1 MQVPKSTW
9 QYKDTNIQNGYKDDF
24 TRSDRVILFV
34 RPSVGYGKQQASSFR
49 PVGFIQGMSHQEQ
62 KQLQLLYELGSSAP
76 MIIPGLTQG
85 NISLQRVLLNGY
97 NFLNTIY
104 STEADEKAGNP
115 IPDNKIIRS
124 IRELDRPFDALLAK
138 YRVYGND
145 FEELKTT
152 ESKAVETIV
161 FQGCHIQSRS
171 EQIQAGGQV
180 VMEQVQ
186 IMYEKIPDLS
196 IK

>member
-1 MQVPKSTW
+1 METPKSNW
-9 QYKDTNIQNGYKDDF
+9 HYKDSNIQNGFKDEF
-24 TRSDRVILFV
+24 TRSDRTVLFV
-34 RPSVGYGKQQASSFR
+34 RPGVGYGKQQASAFR

-62 KQLQLLYELGSSAP
+62 KQLQLMYEMGSSAP

-85 NISLQRVLLNGY
+85 NISISRVLLSGY

-115 IPDNKIIRS
+115 IPDSKIIRS
-124 IRELDRPFDALLAK
+124 IRDLDRPFDILLAK

-145 FEELKTT
+145 FEEASAKQNKPL
-152 ESKAVETIV
+152 ESVI

-171 EQIQAGGQV
+171 EQIQSGGQV

-186 IMYEKIPDLS
+186 IMYEKIPDLK
-196 IK
+196 IN

>member
-1 MQVPKSTW
+1 MDVPKSNW

-24 TRSDRVILFV
+24 TRSDRTVLFV
-34 RPSVGYGKQQASSFR
+34 RPSVGYGKQQASAFR

-62 KQLQLLYELGSSAP
+62 KALQLLYEMGSSNP

-85 NISLQRVLLNGY
+85 NISISRVLLNGY

-104 STEADEKAGNP
+104 SEEADEKAGNP
-115 IPDNKIIRS
+115 IPDSKIIRS
-124 IRELDRPFDALLAK
+124 IRELDRPFDLFLAK

-145 FEELKTT
+145 FEEASASQSKPV
-152 ESKAVETIV
+152 ESII

-180 VMEQVQ
+180 IMEQVQ
-186 IMYEKIPDLS
+186 IMYEKIPQLT

>member
-1 MQVPKSTW
+1 MDTPKTTW
-9 QYKDTNIQNGYKDDF
+9 QYHDTNIQNGYKDDF
-24 TRSDRVILFV
+24 TRSDRTVVFV
-34 RPSVGYGKQQASSFR
+34 RPSVGYGKQQSSAFR

-85 NISLQRVLLNGY
+85 NISISRVLLNGY
-97 NFLNTIY
+97 DFLNTIY

-115 IPDNKIIRS
+115 IPDSKIIRS
-124 IRELDRPFDALLAK
+124 IRDLDRPFDLFLAK

-145 FEELKTT
+145 FEELKGTQNKPVQ
-152 ESKAVETIV
+152 SQV

-186 IMYEKIPDLS
+186 IMYEKIPSLK
-196 IK
+196 IG